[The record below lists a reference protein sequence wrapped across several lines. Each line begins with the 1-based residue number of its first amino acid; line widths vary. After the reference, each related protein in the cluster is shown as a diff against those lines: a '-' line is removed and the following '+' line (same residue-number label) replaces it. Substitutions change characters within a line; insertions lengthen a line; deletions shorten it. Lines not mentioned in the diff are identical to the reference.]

1 MYVAIII
8 LIIVLSFVLIFAILA
23 QNSKGGVGSQF
34 GGSGAS
40 QVMGVKRT
48 GDFLERATWTLGAAI
63 LVLTLST
70 SFMVDRSS
78 TQGSENVNASRAQE
92 TVIPQGN
99 IPAANEGT
107 PVNVEPIQSDPSANG
122 DNDLMDALSSE
133 DEETTNSEQE

>member
-8 LIIVLSFVLIFAILA
+8 LIIVLSFILIFAILA

-48 GDFLERATWTLGAAI
+48 GDFLERATWSLGAAI

-70 SFMVDRSS
+70 SFMVDRTS
-78 TQGSENVNASRAQE
+78 TQGGENVNATRAQE

-99 IPAANEGT
+99 LPASEGT
-107 PVNVEPIQSDPSANG
+107 PVNIQSDPSTTT
-122 DNDLMDALSSE
+122 DDSDLMNQLSTGDE
-133 DEETTNSEQE
+133 EETTDQE

>member
-1 MYVAIII
+1 MYATIII

-63 LVLTLST
+63 LVLTLLT
-70 SFMVDRSS
+70 NAMVDKGTS
-78 TQGSENVNASRAQE
+78 TQENVNAARTQQAIPGGATPDMGIDAGNDDASQEDLLNELSGDSAQ
-92 TVIPQGN
+92 
-99 IPAANEGT
+99 
-107 PVNVEPIQSDPSANG
+107 
-122 DNDLMDALSSE
+122 
-133 DEETTNSEQE
+133 